1 MSRVVVIFIFVI
13 LSVVCICQESKT
25 NFYLAFG
32 SCCHQDKPQ
41 PIWDAVVASQP
52 DVFLFLGDN
61 IYADTSDMDVM
72 RAKYKRFSAEP
83 GFQKLKKT
91 CPIIATWDDHDYG
104 YNDAGASYS
113 RKKESQ
119 QIFLD
124 FFGEDLQSQ
133 RRKTP
138 GIYTSYFYT
147 LGDKKIQIILLDVRY
162 FRTPLLRILDQE
174 KQLQRKKK
182 YMGAYVP
189 VNYEGATMLGATQWK
204 WLEKELQKPAAVRII
219 ATSTQ
224 FLTYF
229 NGWEAWQNMPDEYQR
244 MLNLIRK
251 TQANGVFFVSGDTH
265 WAELSKVQTPGL
277 YPIYD
282 LTSSGLT
289 EVWEGLGP
297 NKHRMKSYLGE
308 NFGGVTLTTLGNDV
322 QISLEIFDINGKV
335 KIKQTIR
342 ASELQIKKKDKK

>member
-1 MSRVVVIFIFVI
+1 MRCFFVIFIFVAFAAM
-13 LSVVCICQESKT
+13 CTCQENKT

-41 PIWDAVVASQP
+41 PIWKAVVASKP

-61 IYADTSDMDVM
+61 IYADTSDMNIM

-83 GFQKLKKT
+83 GYQKLKKV

-104 YNDAGASYS
+104 YNDAGGAYAH
-113 RKKESQ
+113 KKESQ

-124 FFGEDLQSQ
+124 FFGEDANSQ

-147 LGDKKIQIILLDVRY
+147 LGNNRIQVILLDVRY
-162 FRTPLLRILDQE
+162 FRSPLLRILDQE

-189 VNYEGATMLGATQWK
+189 VNYDGATMLGKTQWE
-204 WLEKELQKPAAVRII
+204 WLEKELTKPAAVRII

-229 NGWEAWQNMPDEYQR
+229 NGWEAWQNMPNEYQR
-244 MLNLIRK
+244 MLDVIGK
-251 TQANGVFFVSGDTH
+251 TKANGVFFVSGDTH
-265 WAELSKVQTPGL
+265 WAELSRVNVPGL

-289 EVWEGLGP
+289 EVWDGLGP
-297 NKHRMKSYLGE
+297 NKHRVKSYLGE
-308 NFGGVTLTTLGNDV
+308 NFGGVTFTDLGNDV
-322 QISLEIFDINGKV
+322 KINLEIFDINGNR
-335 KIKQTIR
+335 KIQHTIY
-342 ASELQIKKKDKK
+342 ASALQITEKENK